1 MILLLYPVIQF
12 LLFRPGK
19 ARSSWRLFVSAEN
32 DSSVFSWDSVFLFF
46 FLDSV
51 FFFFFFLDSV
61 FLKQPSVFILS
72 DLLPLEEE
80 AEVY

>member
-32 DSSVFSWDSVFLFF
+32 DSSVFSWDSVFL
-46 FLDSV
+46 
-51 FFFFFFLDSV
+51 
-61 FLKQPSVFILS
+61 KQPSVFILS